1 MVKVYDV
8 LNNFD
13 FEEIERVILLIKV
26 LLFCWISGK
35 YHEAESIINGSFCD
49 CVELDTV
56 AYNTCI
62 KSMLEA
68 GKMKYYLSFLILFT
82 YIFQVSQY
90 IIG

>member
-1 MVKVYDV
+1 MTV

-13 FEEIERVILLIKV
+13 FEKLNGSFFIITV

-49 CVELDTV
+49 RVELDTV

-68 GKMKYYLSFLILFT
+68 GKMKYYLSLLLLLT
-82 YIFQVSQY
+82 YIFKFLSISLVEINY
-90 IIG
+90 